1 MNSSDD
7 SSYTCCTCTLVV
19 YSPSLVLT
27 RIKNLTAPPS
37 PLPQGQ
43 RPYFPPMQYPRPNQ
57 WGGAPGV
64 GGTTRPYGQSGY
76 GRGGR
81 GGGRMGGVSRGV
93 SQQPSGAP
101 ARNPPTQPRPT
112 PPTMPGAS
120 VPRVKY
126 TSGARNHPAP
136 QGEDVCAPQREVV
149 YACTKVILM
158 GIHAAAISVRARRFD
173 RESLCRL
180 LL

>member
-1 MNSSDD
+1 MTQANCVHAVHAHRLCILPLWCLQELKTS
-7 SSYTCCTCTLVV
+7 LPL
-19 YSPSLVLT
+19 PS
-27 RIKNLTAPPS
+27 
-37 PLPQGQ
+37 LPQGQ
-43 RPYFPPMQYPRPNQ
+43 RPYFPPLQYPRPNQ

-81 GGGRMGGVSRGV
+81 GGGRMGGMSRGV

-112 PPTMPGAS
+112 PPTLPG
-120 VPRVKY
+120 VPSTRVKY

-136 QGEDVCAPQREVV
+136 QGIV
-149 YACTKVILM
+149 Y
-158 GIHAAAISVRARRFD
+158 
-173 RESLCRL
+173 LCSTQ
-180 LL
+180 